1 MSRHAR
7 RARFDL
13 APLILPALVII
24 AWEFASAT
32 GLLRPVFFP
41 RPSTIARLLVA
52 QVADGSLLGHLG
64 LTLARLAAAFALAAI
79 PGVAVGLAMG
89 MSRRTREG
97 LDPLFALIYPIPSV
111 LFLPL
116 VSFALR
122 REEVA
127 LAVTAAFTSF
137 FLVAFTTMTGV
148 QQMDR
153 TVLEAAR
160 HFGARGRRLF
170 LTVLLPGTLPA
181 IFTGLRLGLGYTLI
195 VVVAVEMV
203 GAQRGLG
210 ALLWLSWQIL
220 RVEEMYVALVT
231 VAVVGAA
238 LTWGVEWLRRRLIPW
253 AQDIAEVGA

>member
-1 MSRHAR
+1 VSRPAR
-7 RARFDL
+7 SSRLDL
-13 APLILPALVII
+13 APLILPALVLV
-24 AWEFASAT
+24 AWEIASAT
-32 GLLRPVFFP
+32 GLLRAVFFP

-52 QVADGSLLGHLG
+52 QLADGTLLGHLA
-64 LTLARLAAAFALAAI
+64 LTVARLTAAFALAAV
-79 PGVAVGLAMG
+79 PGVAIGLAMG

-122 REEVA
+122 AEEVA
-127 LAVTAAFTSF
+127 VAVTAAFTSF

-148 QQMDR
+148 QQLDR

-160 HFGARGRRLF
+160 HFGARGARLF

-203 GAQRGLG
+203 SAQRGLG

-220 RVEEMYVALVT
+220 RVEEMYVALVS
-231 VAVVGAA
+231 VAALGAV
-238 LTWGVEWLRRRLIPW
+238 LTWGVERLRRRLIPW

>member
-1 MSRHAR
+1 MKS
-7 RARFDL
+7 
-13 APLILPALVII
+13 ALGTKL
-24 AWEFASAT
+24 SH
-32 GLLRPVFFP
+32 PC
-41 RPSTIARLLVA
+41 
-52 QVADGSLLGHLG
+52 
-64 LTLARLAAAFALAAI
+64 I
-79 PGVAVGLAMG
+79 PCIPPD
-89 MSRRTREG
+89 T
-97 LDPLFALIYPIPSV
+97 IYPIPSV

-122 REEVA
+122 AEEIAV
-127 LAVTAAFTSF
+127 AVTAAFTSF

-148 QQMDR
+148 QQLDR

-160 HFGARGRRLF
+160 HFGARGARLF

-203 GAQRGLG
+203 SAQRGLG

-220 RVEEMYVALVT
+220 RVEEMYVALVS
-231 VAVVGAA
+231 VAALGAV
-238 LTWGVEWLRRRLIPW
+238 LTWGVERLRRRLIPW

>member
-1 MSRHAR
+1 VTRPDR
-7 RARFDL
+7 RARLDV
-13 APLILPALVII
+13 APLILPALVLV
-24 AWEFASAT
+24 AWEIASAT

-52 QVADGSLLGHLG
+52 QIADGTLLAQIG
-64 LTLARLAAAFALAAI
+64 LTLARLAAAFALAAV
-79 PGVAVGLAMG
+79 PGVVIGLAMG

-127 LAVTAAFTSF
+127 VAVTAAFTSF
-137 FLVAFTTMTGV
+137 FLIVFTTMTGV
-148 QQMDR
+148 QQLDR

-160 HFGARGRRLF
+160 HFGAHGARLF

-231 VAVVGAA
+231 VAVLGAV
-238 LTWGVEWLRRRLIPW
+238 LTWGVERLRRRLIPW

>member
-1 MSRHAR
+1 VI
-7 RARFDL
+7 
-13 APLILPALVII
+13 PLILPALVLG
-24 AWEFASAT
+24 AWEIASAT

-41 RPSTIARLLVA
+41 RPSTIATLLVA
-52 QVADGSLLGHLG
+52 QIADGTLLGQLG
-64 LTLARLAAAFALAAI
+64 LTLARLAVAFVLAAV
-79 PGVAVGLAMG
+79 PGVVVGLAMG

-122 REEVA
+122 AEEVA
-127 LAVTAAFTSF
+127 VAVTAAFTSF
-137 FLVAFTTMTGV
+137 FIVAYTTMTGV
-148 QQMDR
+148 QQLDR

-160 HFGARGRRLF
+160 HFGARGPRLF

-210 ALLWLSWQIL
+210 AQLWLSWQIL

-231 VAVVGAA
+231 VAALGAA
-238 LTWGVEWLRRRLIPW
+238 LTWGVERLRRRLIPW
-253 AQDIAEVGA
+253 AQDIGEVGA

>member
-1 MSRHAR
+1 VSGPTRSRL
-7 RARFDL
+7 DL
-13 APLILPALVII
+13 APLILPALVLV
-24 AWEFASAT
+24 AWEIASAT
-32 GLLRPVFFP
+32 GLLRAVFFP

-52 QVADGSLLGHLG
+52 QIADGTLLGHLG
-64 LTLARLAAAFALAAI
+64 LTVARLTAAFVLAAV

-122 REEVA
+122 KEEVA
-127 LAVTAAFTSF
+127 VAVTAAFTSF
-137 FLVAFTTMTGV
+137 FLVAYTTMTGV
-148 QQMDR
+148 QQLDR

-160 HFGARGRRLF
+160 HFGAHGRRFF
-170 LTVLLPGTLPA
+170 LTVLLPATLPA

-195 VVVAVEMV
+195 VVVAIEMV
-203 GAQRGLG
+203 SAQRGLG
-210 ALLWLSWQIL
+210 AVLWLSWQIL
-220 RVEEMYVALVT
+220 KVEEMYVALVT
-231 VAVVGAA
+231 VAALGAV
-238 LTWGVEWLRRRLIPW
+238 LTGVVEWLRRRLIPW